1 MEMINFIVDDIIKKA
16 LLEDMNY
23 GDITSETLLS
33 GTEKSTAD
41 LIAKE
46 SGVISGI
53 GVFEKTFM
61 MVDSLCEIEWF
72 VSEGEEVSNG
82 QRLAVISGSSINLL
96 RAERTALNLLQRMSG
111 ISTMTSL
118 YVKAVKPYDARI
130 VDTRKT
136 LPGLRVL
143 DKIAVKQGG
152 GHNHRFNL
160 SDAVMIKDNHIRALG
175 SIKEAV
181 DRARAGIPHTTK
193 IEVEVESLVELKE
206 ALDAGADIIML
217 DNMNNEQ
224 MRQAVLM
231 TNQRAILE
239 ASGNVTLER
248 VNAIAATG
256 VDVISVGAL
265 THSVKALD
273 ISLKFRF

>member
-1 MEMINFIVDDIIKKA
+1 MIKFIVDDIIKNA
-16 LLEDMNY
+16 LMEDMNY
-23 GDITSETLLS
+23 GDITSETLLN
-33 GTEKSTAD
+33 GTEKSVAD

-46 SGVISGI
+46 KGIVSGI
-53 GVFEKTFM
+53 DVFERTFM
-61 MVDSLCEIEWF
+61 MVDQLCEIEWF
-72 VSEGEEVSNG
+72 VKEGEAVSKD
-82 QRLAVISGSSINLL
+82 QRLAVISGSSVNLL

-111 ISTMTSL
+111 ISTMTDL
-118 YVKAVKPYDARI
+118 YVQAVKPYRARI

-143 DKIAVKQGG
+143 DKIAVKLGG

-160 SDAVMIKDNHIRALG
+160 SDAVMIKDNHIRAVG

-181 DRARAGIPHTTK
+181 RRTRASIPHTTK
-193 IEVEVESLVELKE
+193 IEVEVESLDELKE

-217 DNMNNEQ
+217 DNMNNE
-224 MRQAVLM
+224 MMHQAVLI

-273 ISLKFRF
+273 ISLKFRY